1 MINIKL
7 SDMVKPGKIFIGTSG
22 WSYKHWNNNFY
33 PQAVK
38 AKDQLAYYSS
48 IFNTVE
54 LNSSFYALPLKKTF
68 DHWRDTVPE
77 DFTFSV
83 KASRYI
89 THLKKLIISDDAVSI
104 FLDHAMH
111 LKEKM
116 GPVLFQLPPKWKCDT
131 VRLKNFL
138 DYLPE
143 GNKYVFEF
151 RNADWYKDEV
161 YQLLADHNCSFC
173 IYELAGHQAPAIVT
187 ANHVYIRLH
196 GPEAQKYQGSY
207 TKAQLKNWAKQCKH
221 WQEAG
226 KDVYLYFDNDQLGY
240 AAFNALDL
248 KTMLGA

>member
-1 MINIKL
+1 MI
-7 SDMVKPGKIFIGTSG
+7 KPGKIFIGTSG

-33 PQAVK
+33 PPEVK
-38 AKDQLAYYSS
+38 AKSQLAYYSS
-48 IFNTVE
+48 MFNTVE

-77 DFTFSV
+77 DFIFSV

-89 THLKKLIISDDAVSI
+89 THLKKLIISDDAVPV
-104 FLDHAMH
+104 FLEHAMH

-116 GPVLFQLPPKWKCDT
+116 GPVLFQLPPRWKYDPG
-131 VRLKNFL
+131 RLKNFL

-143 GNKYVFEF
+143 ANKYVFEF
-151 RNADWYKDEV
+151 RSPDWYNDEV
-161 YQLLADHNCSFC
+161 YNLLSEHHCSFC
-173 IYELAGHQAPAIVT
+173 IYELAGHHAPQVVT
-187 ANHVYIRLH
+187 ANHIYIRLH
-196 GPEAQKYQGSY
+196 GPDDQKYQGSY
-207 TKAQLKNWAKQCKH
+207 TKDQLKHWAKRCRH

-248 KTMLGA
+248 KTMLEA